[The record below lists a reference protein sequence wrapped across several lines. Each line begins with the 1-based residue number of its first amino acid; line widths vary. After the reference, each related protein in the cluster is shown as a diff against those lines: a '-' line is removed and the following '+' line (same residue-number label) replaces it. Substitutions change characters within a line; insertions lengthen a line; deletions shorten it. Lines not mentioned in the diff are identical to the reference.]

1 MAPSLRDKLL
11 LGLSLL
17 FAAVYTYGLQWGLY
31 PEKPFLK
38 APVIL
43 LLAAYAFLNTQGRT
57 RLLLTSALVLSSLGD
72 VFLALPPQYFVPG
85 LVSFLVAHLFYI
97 GLFLGF
103 RRPSLTLRDM
113 AVGGIL
119 ALYGIG
125 LVSWLYPNLGS
136 MTGPVIAYATV
147 LLLMG
152 FAARLSGFGPSTVF
166 IGALIFIAS
175 DSGIAITK
183 FAGAGEWLGY
193 FTWSAY
199 VLAQYLIVFG
209 VINGTKQT
217 S

>member
-1 MAPSLRDKLL
+1 MALSLRDKVL

-43 LLAAYAFLNTQGRT
+43 LLAVYAFLNTQGRT
-57 RLLLTSALVLSSLGD
+57 RLLLTFALVLSSLGD
-72 VFLALPPQYFVPG
+72 VFLALHPKYFVPG

-97 GLFLGF
+97 WLFLGSKQ
-103 RRPSLTLRDM
+103 RSLTVKDM
-113 AVGGIL
+113 TVGGIL

-125 LVSWLYPNLGS
+125 LVSWLYPNLGP
-136 MTGPVIAYATV
+136 MTAPVIAYATV
-147 LLLMG
+147 LLIMG
-152 FAARLSGFGPSTVF
+152 FTARLGNFSGSIVF

-183 FAGAGEWLGY
+183 FAGADEWLGY
-193 FTWSAY
+193 VTWSAY

-209 VINGTKQT
+209 VVRGAKQT

>member
-1 MAPSLRDKLL
+1 MAPSLRNKTL

-17 FAAVYTYGLQWGLY
+17 FATVYTYGLQWGFY

-43 LLAAYAFLNTQGRT
+43 LLAAYAFLNTQGQT
-57 RLLLTSALVLSSLGD
+57 RRLLTSALVLSSLGD
-72 VFLALPPQYFVPG
+72 VFLALPPKYFVPG

-97 GLFLGF
+97 WLFLGS
-103 RRPSLTLRDM
+103 RQPSITLKDI
-113 AVGGIL
+113 AVGGAL

-152 FAARLSGFGPSTVF
+152 FAARLSNFGGSTVF

-183 FAGAGEWLGY
+183 FAGADEWLGY
-193 FTWSAY
+193 VTWSAY

-209 VINGTKQT
+209 VVRGAKQT

>member
-38 APVIL
+38 APIIL
-43 LLAAYAFLNTQGRT
+43 LLAAYAFLNTLGRT

-72 VFLALPPQYFVPG
+72 VFLALPQAYFIPG
-85 LVSFLVAHLFYI
+85 LFSFLVAHLFYI
-97 GLFLGF
+97 KLFLGS
-103 RRPSLTLRDM
+103 RRPSFTLKDM
-113 AVGGIL
+113 AVGGVL

-152 FAARLSGFGPSTVF
+152 FTAHLSNLGAPTVF

-183 FAGAGEWLGY
+183 FASAGEWLGY
-193 FTWSAY
+193 FTWIAY
-199 VLAQYLIVFG
+199 VLAQYLIVFA
-209 VINGTKQT
+209 VISSAKQT